1 LTVRRF
7 EIADLAAWIEV
18 RFGPA
23 SGPGGQNVNKV
34 STRAMVIFDF
44 RRCAL
49 LNDAERERIAQRYA
63 ARLTRD
69 GCLRVMAQRARTQ
82 AANRAQAE
90 GRLLELLAEGLY
102 VPPQRRPTR
111 PTRGARRRRIDAKK
125 RRGTA
130 KQQRRAP
137 VSGDE

>member
-1 LTVRRF
+1 MRRF

-34 STRAMVIFDF
+34 STRATVIFDF
-44 RRCAL
+44 RCCAL
-49 LNDAERERIAQRYA
+49 LNDSERERIAQRHA

-69 GCLRVMAQRARTQ
+69 GRLRAAAQRARTQ
-82 AANRAQAE
+82 AANRAQAA
-90 GRLLELLAEGLY
+90 GRLLELLAEALY

-111 PTRGARRRRIDAKK
+111 PTSGARRRRIDAKK

>member
-34 STRAMVIFDF
+34 STRAALVFDF
-44 RRCAL
+44 RHCAL
-49 LNDAERERIAQRYA
+49 LNAAERERLAQRYA
-63 ARLTRD
+63 TRLTRD
-69 GCLRVMAQRARTQ
+69 GCLRVMAQRSRTQ
-82 AANRAQAE
+82 TANRAQAE
-90 GRLLELLAEGLY
+90 ERLLELLADGLY
-102 VPPQRRPTR
+102 VPTQRRPTR
-111 PTRGARRRRIDAKK
+111 PTSGARRRRIDAKK

-137 VSGDE
+137 VSGDD